1 MKNILIFNDISGLGN
16 CSMTANI
23 AIFNKL
29 GHYCMPV
36 VTATYSC
43 QTGFKKFTCQKNV
56 SLPLCV
62 ADITANR
69 MPDAVYVGF
78 AAGTDLLKEIAEEV
92 SKLPAD
98 TLKFV
103 DPIMGDNGA
112 LYSVFDSAYVANM
125 KKIVAGAYC
134 ITPNLTEACLL
145 ADVDYEE
152 LISHANEPTFLAHVG
167 KTFANMCKDLQVSN
181 AVITGVQCGSLIGN
195 VVLQQGSATQYVTN
209 QRVPVEYSGTG
220 DAFSSVLLGELLC
233 GATLT
238 TATQIAANF
247 VGKAAQL
254 TECADRRFGVE
265 FSRALNLL

>member
-23 AIFNKL
+23 AIFNRL

-43 QTGFKKFTCQKNV
+43 QTGFKQFTCQQNAN
-56 SLPLCV
+56 LPQCV
-62 ADITANR
+62 ADITRNR

-78 AAGTDLLKEIAEEV
+78 SASTKLLKEVECEV
-92 SKLPAD
+92 AKLPKNI
-98 TLKFV
+98 LKFV

-112 LYSVFDSAYVANM
+112 LYSVFDDAYVAAM
-125 KKIVAGAYC
+125 KKTVDGAYC

-145 ADVDYEE
+145 ADVDYNE
-152 LISHANEPTFLAHVG
+152 LMSHQNEPTFLAYCG
-167 KTFANMCKDLQVSN
+167 KVFANFCKVLNVRN

-195 VVLQQGSATQYVTN
+195 VVLAEGSGVQYVTN
-209 QRVPVEYSGTG
+209 QRIPISFSGTG

-233 GATLT
+233 GATIT
-238 TATQIAANF
+238 SATQIAANF
-247 VGKAAQL
+247 VYKSAEL
-254 TECADRRFGVE
+254 TQCNDSRFGVE